1 MNLTVGI
8 SNNCGQHWVPSQ
20 QQCEQWLN
28 CGLQTAGHDE
38 QCSISVSFVDS
49 AASQALNNDY
59 RGKDKPT
66 NVLSFPADFPNQL
79 RDQVETFP
87 LGDIVICAAIVE
99 LEAKAQDKELLHHW
113 AHLTVHGLFHLLGY
127 QHDDDTNATEM
138 EKLEINTLE
147 RLGIS
152 NPYLLV

>member
-1 MNLTVGI
+1 
-8 SNNCGQHWVPSQ
+8 
-20 QQCEQWLN
+20 
-28 CGLQTAGHDE
+28 
-38 QCSISVSFVDS
+38 
-49 AASQALNNDY
+49 
-59 RGKDKPT
+59 PT
-66 NVLSFPADFPNQL
+66 NVLSFPADFPVQL

-99 LEAKAQDKELLHHW
+99 LEAKAQSKELLAHW
-113 AHLTVHGLFHLLGY
+113 MHLTVHGLFHLLGY

>member
-1 MNLTVGI
+1 MEIDITIEDARWDALSFDSLVEQAATAVLSRLGLD
-8 SNNCGQHWVPSQ
+8 PDD
-20 QQCEQWLN
+20 CELSVLACDDARIAVLN
-28 CGLQTAGHDE
+28 ADH
-38 QCSISVSFVDS
+38 
-49 AASQALNNDY
+49 
-59 RGKDKPT
+59 RGKPQPT

-127 QHDDDTNATEM
+127 QHDDDMNATEM